1 MWSKLRRIVRAHKF
15 RLKMCGASQYKPNRS
30 KSTSRTFDRG
40 CVFVK
45 ACPKLIVRAHM
56 QQSQQLHQQSSS
68 QRVGALS
75 LVPFCLGVSGHPS
88 GSRQGHPRYTGT
100 RSAGRPWV
108 ARTQFSTAVQCKNTA
123 NMVAERCRSR
133 AGALAARALLTRVY
147 SVMTGHRNEEPTELM
162 HEDFQV
168 HVGSDWVEDLLER
181 KNTTGVIVRRG
192 IEERVSTTSENNV
205 YNIYVKPMSISTCSS
220 MQRC

>member
-1 MWSKLRRIVRAHKF
+1 MLIA
-15 RLKMCGASQYKPNRS
+15 
-30 KSTSRTFDRG
+30 RT
-40 CVFVK
+40 
-45 ACPKLIVRAHM
+45 HM
-56 QQSQQLHQQSSS
+56 QQLKQSQQLQQQSSS

-75 LVPFCLGVSGHPS
+75 LIPFCLTISGHPS
-88 GSRQGHPRYTGT
+88 RSRQGHPRYTGA

-108 ARTQFSTAVQCKNTA
+108 ARSQFSTAVQCKNTA

-147 SVMTGHRNEEPTELM
+147 CVMTGHRNEEPIELM

-205 YNIYVKPMSISTCSS
+205 YHIYVKPMSISTCSS